1 MTAEELAALRMQ
13 LAGSVD
19 SVERASLAMIDDTT
33 VNGNVTRAVATLSVA
48 TIRLARLT
56 DTLLAQAIIRQDTQE
71 QP

>member
-19 SVERASLAMIDDTT
+19 SVEQSSLALLDDRT
-33 VNGNVTRAVATLSVA
+33 VNGNVARAIATLSVA